1 MSPRCCVVTCLC
13 SLSTTLHCFS
23 NCPRAKWASCLK
35 QSSSTNSEQ
44 RLVCHLAVKPVADTL
59 SKRDLFSL
67 FHTLIYPYFLN
78 TIQKR
83 SSQGTEQLTPLCA
96 SVVNVSLS
104 RRRPPPPPATWLAS
118 VSVTTVTTRHSMLNG
133 SQRGGGLG
141 GGHRSVISIVV
152 RFQVGA
158 EVESAQTCGLH
169 WAGLPECQLLAL

>member
-1 MSPRCCVVTCLC
+1 MLTSLLCDKPNLGSSSSMSPRCCVVTCLC

-104 RRRPPPPPATWLAS
+104 RRRPP
-118 VSVTTVTTRHSMLNG
+118 RHLQLG
-133 SQRGGGLG
+133 SQVFL
-141 GGHRSVISIVV
+141 S
-152 RFQVGA
+152 
-158 EVESAQTCGLH
+158 
-169 WAGLPECQLLAL
+169 LL